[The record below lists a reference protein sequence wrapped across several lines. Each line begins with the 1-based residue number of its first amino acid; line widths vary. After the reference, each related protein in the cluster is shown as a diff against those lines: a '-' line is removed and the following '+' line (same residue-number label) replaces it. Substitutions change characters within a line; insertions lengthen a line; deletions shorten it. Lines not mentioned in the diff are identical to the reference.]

1 MGKDSVAVRIAGH
14 EYKIRSDG
22 DVDALREIAGYVD
35 RAMERVRERTGTV
48 DTLDVAVLTCLNLA
62 REIMALHEEQVPAGS
77 TVVVENKLRSLIERV
92 ETSLGGVAAI
102 SEEVSEAASDAGHAD
117 EASETGTSPEAPRTL
132 DLRGVEAL
140 RDRTAARNNE
150 IEASAAAA
158 EEALPEARVA
168 AGGRERA
175 S

>member
-22 DVDALREIAGYVD
+22 DVDALREIASYVD
-35 RAMERVRERTGTV
+35 RAMARVRERTGTV

-77 TVVVENKLRSLIERV
+77 TAVAENKLRSLIERV
-92 ETSLGGVAAI
+92 ETSLGRASAI

-117 EASETGTSPEAPRTL
+117 GASETGTSLEAPRTL
-132 DLRGVEAL
+132 DLPGVEAL
-140 RDRTAARNNE
+140 RDRTAARNHE
-150 IEASAAAA
+150 IEAAAAA
-158 EEALPEARVA
+158 EEAVPEARVA